1 MSRYTKYHSNYI
13 LRKKHQNTSKGTIYE
28 RDWVTTGSQYN
39 FGSGKTPYYT
49 DGNFVF
55 TTSNVISNP
64 KHHKLSSTSA
74 TYHYDDVKDVKD
86 DSNRIKIVE
95 KSNDIRDYVYYG
107 SCTDLVVTSVENI
120 VNEFPGSIFVT
131 EEKLT
136 IPPMTANGKFIEL
149 NEYIINNQ
157 FDINLYEEDVTLDD
171 NDNALRWITY
181 SIKDYLING
190 EKITSYDIKTYFDEK
205 CAANNQW
212 DYRYANKYDKVN
224 IIEITINGK
233 YLIKGYKVENDL
245 VFTYSNSSG
254 LLIRPNDAVI
264 EEYFSNLDG
273 FEKLLLNRKSK
284 PLYSNDLITPIE
296 GKMAYYYVNKT
307 YTWPTNDYSIDISSP
322 RYEEF
327 IDRLYDMAQLFD
339 ELWTDNLYRNMT
351 HEAIRN
357 FDWTYTREYADGDE
371 EDNIQG
377 GERMKKI
384 LHFCGRVFDDIKKYA
399 DGIKL
404 CNRTSYDGNSN
415 MPSSEI
421 SEKLSVSG
429 WDAASIVPSLDKADT
444 ISITE
449 DFLKKNGYK
458 WFGSLNCT
466 SSKMSDVD
474 LNFMKKL
481 LLSSKELFKC
491 KGTVNSLRMLMGLF
505 GFSERNGDFTIK
517 ELYYKVIPLL
527 KETSKIE
534 EYNNKRDITGNYDEN
549 ESYWG
554 IAVKDYVFSDGK
566 TYVIPY
572 IDKEKELDKKNFYYQ
587 SKGGWGKYIDNTTV
601 IDNNYQDDGI
611 NYCETTSYL
620 RMCQNVGEL
629 KNISQNDITEG
640 DICYVFDI
648 NDYTEV
654 TGETPTVAVTHYF
667 IARKTDFMYVWD
679 NVNQNSNEAIRKK
692 VDYVKNIVTSLVGNN
707 PHCGFGKYDLGK
719 SFIDSITHPFTN
731 IEQNPLTGLSD
742 DEVNDT
748 NANFTYSIVNDSDKT
763 KVFADTYVYK
773 DNADGSA
780 TITKSMDKETKEKY
794 YINSKLVMLTNTVRG
809 DEKGLYKTYFREK
822 ILPYLMQVI
831 PSTTILILRNF

>member
-1 MSRYTKYHSNYI
+1 
-13 LRKKHQNTSKGTIYE
+13 
-28 RDWVTTGSQYN
+28 
-39 FGSGKTPYYT
+39 
-49 DGNFVF
+49 
-55 TTSNVISNP
+55 
-64 KHHKLSSTSA
+64 
-74 TYHYDDVKDVKD
+74 
-86 DSNRIKIVE
+86 
-95 KSNDIRDYVYYG
+95 
-107 SCTDLVVTSVENI
+107 
-120 VNEFPGSIFVT
+120 
-131 EEKLT
+131 
-136 IPPMTANGKFIEL
+136 
-149 NEYIINNQ
+149 
-157 FDINLYEEDVTLDD
+157 
-171 NDNALRWITY
+171 
-181 SIKDYLING
+181 
-190 EKITSYDIKTYFDEK
+190 
-205 CAANNQW
+205 
-212 DYRYANKYDKVN
+212 
-224 IIEITINGK
+224 
-233 YLIKGYKVENDL
+233 
-245 VFTYSNSSG
+245 
-254 LLIRPNDAVI
+254 
-264 EEYFSNLDG
+264 
-273 FEKLLLNRKSK
+273 
-284 PLYSNDLITPIE
+284 
-296 GKMAYYYVNKT
+296 MAYYYVNKT

-679 NVNQNSNEAIRKK
+679 NVNQNSNETIRKK

-707 PHCGFGKYDLGK
+707 PHCGFGKYDIGK
-719 SFIDSITHPFTN
+719 SFIDDITHPFAN

>member
-1 MSRYTKYHSNYI
+1 M
-13 LRKKHQNTSKGTIYE
+13 
-28 RDWVTTGSQYN
+28 
-39 FGSGKTPYYT
+39 
-49 DGNFVF
+49 
-55 TTSNVISNP
+55 
-64 KHHKLSSTSA
+64 
-74 TYHYDDVKDVKD
+74 
-86 DSNRIKIVE
+86 
-95 KSNDIRDYVYYG
+95 
-107 SCTDLVVTSVENI
+107 
-120 VNEFPGSIFVT
+120 
-131 EEKLT
+131 
-136 IPPMTANGKFIEL
+136 
-149 NEYIINNQ
+149 
-157 FDINLYEEDVTLDD
+157 
-171 NDNALRWITY
+171 
-181 SIKDYLING
+181 
-190 EKITSYDIKTYFDEK
+190 
-205 CAANNQW
+205 
-212 DYRYANKYDKVN
+212 
-224 IIEITINGK
+224 
-233 YLIKGYKVENDL
+233 

-719 SFIDSITHPFTN
+719 SFIDGITHPFTN